1 MPQYNLRPKEE
12 LAMTL
17 KELRIR
23 RIRHEIRARELAE
36 SLGVSTG
43 WIYQLERYYRGPS
56 LPQWRE
62 RYETALQV
70 LIDAKRHI
78 NTH

>member
-1 MPQYNLRPKEE
+1 
-12 LAMTL
+12 MTF
-17 KELRIR
+17 KELRLK

-43 WIYQLERYYRGPS
+43 WIYQLERYYAGPS

-62 RYETALQV
+62 RYETALQD
-70 LIDAKRHI
+70 LIQVKKEK
-78 NTH
+78 